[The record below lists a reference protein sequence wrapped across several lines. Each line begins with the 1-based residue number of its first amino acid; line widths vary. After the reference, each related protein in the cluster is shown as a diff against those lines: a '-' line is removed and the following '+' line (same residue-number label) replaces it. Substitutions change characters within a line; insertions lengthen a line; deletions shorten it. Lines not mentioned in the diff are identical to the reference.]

1 MIKTDKE
8 YRECLRR
15 LEEDLEFLEKQ
26 RQLLS
31 KEDLTAE
38 EVERAMEPHLS
49 FHEQLQDEVT
59 WYERVRRRDFEVV
72 IDLSDL
78 GRVLI
83 ALRLAN
89 DVTQRQLAER
99 LGVDES
105 QVSRDEKNEYHG
117 ITLERA
123 QRIVDALGEKLIT
136 KVEDKPNL
144 HKQKRALSTA

>member
-15 LEEDLEFLEKQ
+15 LEDDLDFLKKQ
-26 RQLLS
+26 RQLLV

-49 FHEQLQDEVT
+49 FHEQLKDEVT
-59 WYERVRRRDFEVV
+59 WYERVKRREFDVV
-72 IDLSDL
+72 VDLSDL

-83 ALRLAN
+83 ALRIAN
-89 DVTQRQLAER
+89 GVSQRQLAER

-123 QRIVDALGEKLIT
+123 QRIVDSLDEKLVT
-136 KVEDKPNL
+136 KVEDKSNL
-144 HKQKRALSTA
+144 HRQKRKLHSA